1 MCALTHERTNAIKW
15 SAGEVERL
23 KAAWA
28 DSKIR
33 LDDIGAHIGRKVT
46 RSGISQK
53 AKTLGLP
60 PRRQALGK
68 NAGPLKNIYRGA
80 WTREDDAILRDLWC
94 NSDFAVFHI
103 AARLPSGRSESA
115 VSRRAKRIGLPNRRV
130 LFKAAHR
137 PRAPK
142 AKLPPP
148 GPVIER
154 ACRFPVALTP
164 RVEFCSNARTS
175 GHYCK
180 FHADLME
187 LA

>member
-1 MCALTHERTNAIKW
+1 MCALAYERTNAIKW

-23 KAAWA
+23 KAAWTN
-28 DSKIR
+28 SNIR
-33 LDDIGAHIGRKVT
+33 LDDMGAHIGRKVT
-46 RSGISQK
+46 RSSISQK

-68 NAGPLKNIYRGA
+68 NATPLKDIYSGA

-94 NSDFAVFHI
+94 NSDFAVVHI
-103 AARLPSGRSESA
+103 AARLPSGRGESA

-130 LFKAAHR
+130 LFKAAHK
-137 PRAPK
+137 PRALK

-148 GPVIER
+148 GPVIKR
-154 ACRFPVALTP
+154 GCRFPVALTP
-164 RVEFCSNARTS
+164 RVEFCSNARTV

-180 FHADLME
+180 FHTDLME
-187 LA
+187 GP